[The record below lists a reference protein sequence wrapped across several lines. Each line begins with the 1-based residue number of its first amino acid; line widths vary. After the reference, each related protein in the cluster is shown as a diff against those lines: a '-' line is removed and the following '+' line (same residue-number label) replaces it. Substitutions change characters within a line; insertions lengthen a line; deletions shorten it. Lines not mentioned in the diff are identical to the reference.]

1 MATMHPES
9 GGRGPDPV
17 NPRPCDVLARA
28 KRTAGV
34 RFNVRRRVAG
44 AFENLRAYGRQEEL
58 SLEDQR
64 CVVTA
69 FQLLWLPPRLPNL
82 HTDPAPPSS
91 ESLEPA

>member
-1 MATMHPES
+1 MTTIPTNGSPEGTS
-9 GGRGPDPV
+9 
-17 NPRPCDVLARA
+17 RPCEVLARA

-58 SLEDQR
+58 SVEDQR
-64 CVVTA
+64 CVITA

-82 HTDPAPPSS
+82 RTDPAPPSA